1 MSAPVAIALF
11 ACLIGGGMGLYGLF
25 KPKWIAYIT
34 RLEAT
39 APEGRSEFRAS
50 FAGLF
55 FALHGLAAITLL
67 GDFPGAA
74 VCALTVGVGWVGA
87 AFGRVLSFVFDG
99 AFTRLNLFNVILE
112 LFQAACLSAPFIAL
126 HLSA

>member
-1 MSAPVAIALF
+1 MPISTLLALF

-25 KPKWIAYIT
+25 RPRWIAYIT

-55 FALHGLAAITLL
+55 FALHVLAAFALI
-67 GDFPGAA
+67 GDYPGAA
-74 VCALTVGVGWVGA
+74 VSAATVGFGWLGA
-87 AFGRVLSFVFDG
+87 SFGRVLSFIFDG
-99 AFTRLNLFNVILE
+99 AFTRLNLFNVIME
-112 LFQAACLSAPFIAL
+112 LTQAALLLAPILAL
-126 HLSA
+126 H

>member
-1 MSAPVAIALF
+1 MPATTILALL

-25 KPKWIAYIT
+25 KPRWIAYIT

-55 FALHGLAAITLL
+55 FALHALAGLALI
-67 GDFPGAA
+67 GDYPGAA
-74 VCALTVGVGWVGA
+74 VSAATVGAGWFGA
-87 AFGRVLSFVFDG
+87 SVGRVLSFIFDG
-99 AFTRLNLFNVILE
+99 AFTRLNLFNVVME
-112 LFQAACLSAPFIAL
+112 LTQAALLCAPVLAL
-126 HLSA
+126 H